1 MPVPVLPPIDA
12 AGGRRIVSDHSTAQG
27 SHVGA
32 TAGGGGDA
40 DRDVVRLTEDAVA
53 LELRRRRLAA
63 GWSQSQLAR
72 RSGFDRQ
79 YISRA
84 ESPGRG
90 LPSERLVSV
99 LDAALGADGELIDL
113 WVRAADARAE
123 RREGMS
129 GLGDDGGGQAG
140 LADGLVLGVLSPVDA
155 LDMVDACTASVVD
168 RYEVEGPT
176 SLAAEVHALREV
188 CRDVARRAGKGLR
201 RRVALTSARQA
212 ALLAYMSVN
221 LDRHDDAHAFALEAS
236 MLATA
241 ARDADLLAWI
251 KGTQSFA
258 AYYQRRYNDAVRYAR
273 AGLLIAGSGDQRARL
288 LSNGVARA
296 AGKLGDTRTVEESV
310 GAALE
315 LSGGGSRA
323 DGLTPCIGFG
333 SYSQARTLA
342 NAATAYLSLGRHSE
356 VLEMTGRLEGVV
368 QDAQSEW
375 SRALVRLD
383 AATAHARG
391 PQADLDHAATIGMDA
406 LAEARG
412 NPIASIGSRAGALA
426 ADLAGHGGAPGR
438 AEEFRWAL
446 QDWRTSSEPTR

>member
-1 MPVPVLPPIDA
+1 VSDDPRPVLCTS
-12 AGGRRIVSDHSTAQG
+12 AGTVGDSTA
-27 SHVGA
+27 A
-32 TAGGGGDA
+32 EGDA
-40 DRDVVRLTEDAVA
+40 LSTEDAVA
-53 LELRRRRLAA
+53 LEIRRRRLAA
-63 GWSQSQLAR
+63 GWSQGQLAR
-72 RSGFDRQ
+72 KSGFDRQ

-84 ESPGRG
+84 ESPARG

-99 LDAALGADGELIDL
+99 LDAALGAEGELIAL
-113 WVRAADARAE
+113 WVRAADARAQ
-123 RREGMS
+123 RRQEMAGPTDDYGQD
-129 GLGDDGGGQAG
+129 GLPN
-140 LADGLVLGVLSPVDA
+140 GLVLGVLNPVDA
-155 LDMVDACTASVVD
+155 LDMVDACTVSIVD

-188 CRDVARRAGKGLR
+188 CRDVARQAGKGLR

-221 LDRHDDAHAFALEAS
+221 LDRHDDAQAFALEAS

-241 ARDADLLAWI
+241 ARDSDLLAWI

-258 AYYQRRYNDAVRYAR
+258 AYYQGRYGDAVRYAR

-296 AGKLGDTRTVEESV
+296 AGKLGDTRTVEESI
-310 GAALE
+310 GTALE
-315 LSGGGSRA
+315 LSDGDGRA

-333 SYSQARTLA
+333 SYSQSRTLA
-342 NAATAYLSLGRHSE
+342 NAATAYLSLGRYTE

-368 QDAQSEW
+368 EDAQSEW

-391 PQADLDHAATIGMDA
+391 PHADLDHAATMGMGA

-412 NPIASIGSRAGALA
+412 NPIASIGTRAGALA
-426 ADLAGHGGAPGR
+426 DDLARHGGRSGR
-438 AEEFRWAL
+438 AEDFRGAL
-446 QDWRTSSEPTR
+446 REWHTSTKLIR